1 MTLRT
6 LLTTAGLLLACAVA
20 GGLAQLAHLPMPW
33 MLGALVASALVVAGT
48 QDTLLRSYAFPMQL
62 RTGFI
67 SMIGVMIGTQ
77 VSPDLLDQL
86 SALPLFL
93 TVLAGFIAL
102 AHGGNYLIF
111 RRIGGFDRPTAFY
124 SGTPGGLMESILLGE
139 SSGAD
144 VRVLTIQQFLRI
156 IVVVTAVPT
165 GLSLWLGH
173 PVGSAAGVVPGGP
186 PAGVELSELVL
197 VIVAGGVGLAAARLV
212 RLPAG
217 QLTGPL
223 LLTGGLTLAGFV
235 DLHVPFWLI
244 ATAQV
249 VVGASLGLRF
259 RGITAVMLQ
268 RSVGLAVVSVGYML
282 ALGAAIAWGLQQV
295 TGLPFLVLL
304 ISFAPGG
311 VTEMSII
318 ALGLATSPALVSL
331 FHVMRILMTVLELML
346 MSRVLRLRPEPI
358 ESAGKP

>member
-1 MTLRT
+1 MLI
-6 LLTTAGLLLACAVA
+6 TTAGLLVACAIA
-20 GGLAQLAHLPMPW
+20 GVLAQLAHLPMPW
-33 MLGALVASALVVAGT
+33 MLGSLIASALLVART
-48 QDTLLRSYAFPMQL
+48 QGGLLQGYRFPMPL
-62 RTGFI
+62 RTGFV

-86 SALPLFL
+86 ADLPLFL
-93 TVLAGFIAL
+93 AVLAGFIAL

-144 VRVLTIQQFLRI
+144 VQVLTIQQFLRI
-156 IVVVTAVPT
+156 IVVVTAIPT
-165 GLSLWLGH
+165 GLSLWLGQ

-186 PAGVELSELVL
+186 PASVELAELAL
-197 VIVAGGVGLAAARLV
+197 VIVAGGVGLALARLA

-223 LLTGGLTLAGFV
+223 LLVGGLTLAGFV

-244 ATAQV
+244 AAAQV

-259 RGITAVMLQ
+259 RGITAGLLQ
-268 RSVGLAVVSVGYML
+268 RSVGLALVSVGYML
-282 ALGAAIAWGLQQV
+282 ILGATIAWGLAQV

-331 FHVMRILMTVLELML
+331 FHVMRILLTVLELML
-346 MSRVLRLRPEPI
+346 LSRLLPLARRPV
-358 ESAGKP
+358 